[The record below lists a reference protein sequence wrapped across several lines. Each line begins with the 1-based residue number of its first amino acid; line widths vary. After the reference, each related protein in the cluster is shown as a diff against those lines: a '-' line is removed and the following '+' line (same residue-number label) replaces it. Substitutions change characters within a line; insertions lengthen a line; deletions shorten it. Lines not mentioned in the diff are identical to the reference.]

1 VNRGLLLV
9 ISAPSGAGKTTIVRE
24 VLQRFPSFEFS
35 VSATTREMRP
45 GEINGRDYFFLSKS
59 DFENKIA
66 GGELVEYEEIYSNYY
81 GTLKG
86 EIERAISAG
95 ENIVFDVDVKGGL
108 SIKKKFP
115 QAVTIFIK
123 PPSFEILKERLEM
136 RGSETKEQI
145 ERRLKRVPM
154 ELEKGEFYDYIII
167 NDDLERAVS
176 EVSEIINN
184 KMKEFSG
191 GTKTN

>member
-1 VNRGLLLV
+1 MNRGLLLV